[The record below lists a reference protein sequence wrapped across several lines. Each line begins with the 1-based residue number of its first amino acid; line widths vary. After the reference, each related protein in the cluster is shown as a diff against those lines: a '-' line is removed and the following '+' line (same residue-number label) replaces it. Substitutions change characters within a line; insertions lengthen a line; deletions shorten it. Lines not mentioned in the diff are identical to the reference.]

1 MTYDCQST
9 YTYLCSIVIL
19 DFCKTTDEKTTDK
32 DEPSRTEIRCPFIES
47 IKTGLVGYN
56 RRISFAIRGQF
67 ELA

>member
-19 DFCKTTDEKTTDK
+19 DFCKTTDK
-32 DEPSRTEIRCPFIES
+32 DEPSRNEIRCPFIES